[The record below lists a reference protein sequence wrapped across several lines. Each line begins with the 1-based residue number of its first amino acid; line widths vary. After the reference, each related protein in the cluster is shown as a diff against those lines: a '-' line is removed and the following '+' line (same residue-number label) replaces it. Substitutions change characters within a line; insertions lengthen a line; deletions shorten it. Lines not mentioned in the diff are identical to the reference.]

1 MKRAITLKPRKGI
14 STKSLDRDNPL
25 WTEAMLGPPHFRR
38 GRGPQRAPLKV
49 ATTIRLDRDV
59 LEFFQSQGAGYQ
71 TRINEALRGVMKR
84 ARGDSPVRRRSRR
97 S

>member
-1 MKRAITLKPRKGI
+1 MKRAITLKPPRGI

-38 GRGPQRAPLKV
+38 GRGPQRMPTKV

-59 LEFFQSQGAGYQ
+59 LEYFQAKGAGYQ
-71 TRINEALRGVMKR
+71 TRINEALRAVMQR
-84 ARGDSPVRRRSRR
+84 ARIGRPVPRRSSR

>member
-1 MKRAITLKPRKGI
+1 
-14 STKSLDRDNPL
+14 
-25 WTEAMLGPPHFRR
+25 MLGAPRFRR
-38 GRGPQRAPLKV
+38 GRGPQRTPTKV

-59 LEFFQSQGAGYQ
+59 LEFFQSKGAGYQ

-84 ARGDSPVRRRSRR
+84 DRTGRPAKRRSRQ

>member
-1 MKRAITLKPRKGI
+1 MKRAITLKRPKGI

-38 GRGPQRAPLKV
+38 GRGPQRTPTKV
-49 ATTIRLDRDV
+49 ATTIRLDRVV
-59 LEFFQSQGAGYQ
+59 LEYFQSKGAGYQ
-71 TRINEALRGVMKR
+71 TRINEALRGIMQRGRSSR
-84 ARGDSPVRRRSRR
+84 AARRRSRK